1 MVIKGTSIPGMAKI
15 HPKTLSEIVE
25 SPYNKF
31 IIKFGAE
38 FCRPCREF
46 KTFIHETTLVP
57 RINTAIYSI
66 QLDSEDQKDAVD
78 GLRQFFAFKSIPY
91 CVVTDK
97 SFKTID
103 SLSGFNKDEFMKM
116 FNRHFS

>member
-1 MVIKGTSIPGMAKI
+1 MVIKGVSMIELNKVQ
-15 HPKTLSEIVE
+15 PKTLSEIVE

-31 IIKFGAE
+31 IVKFGAGW
-38 FCRPCREF
+38 CGPCRNF
-46 KTFIHETTLVP
+46 KTFIQKTSFTP

-66 QLDSEDQKDAVD
+66 QLDDKDQKDAAD

-97 SFKTID
+97 SFKIID
-103 SLSGFNKDEFMKM
+103 SLSGFSEAEFMKM
-116 FNRHFS
+116 FNKHFC